1 MMLIEADKRGEKN
14 KIKLTYSADDDYFYV
29 PDNIHIIGTMNTA
42 DRSLTIVD
50 YALRRRFAFI
60 KMIPKFNNQFEEFI
74 LSNGLSEG
82 IIKKIVSKM
91 SYLNQIIRE
100 DESLG
105 DGFEIGHSYFCT
117 FSSGNEKRWYNNVME
132 FEIIP
137 LIKEYWFDDSD
148 KVSQYSEELLN

>member
-1 MMLIEADKRGEKN
+1 MRKNWDSLKFYYDFEKINIANKYLLPKQIKDNGVKDKEM
-14 KIKLTYSADDDYFYV
+14 T
-29 PDNIHIIGTMNTA
+29 
-42 DRSLTIVD
+42 
-50 YALRRRFAFI
+50 
-60 KMIPKFNNQFEEFI
+60 
-74 LSNGLSEG
+74 LSEG

-137 LIKEYWFDDSD
+137 LIKEYWFDDPD
-148 KVSQYSEELLN
+148 KVFQYSEELLN